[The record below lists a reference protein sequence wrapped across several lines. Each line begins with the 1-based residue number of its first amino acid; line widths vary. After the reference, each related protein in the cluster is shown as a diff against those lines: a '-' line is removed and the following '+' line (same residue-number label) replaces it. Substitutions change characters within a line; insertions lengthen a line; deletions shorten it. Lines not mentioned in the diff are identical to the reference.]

1 MEYIN
6 EFHKQWIERTRRSI
20 EEWKKHPPTREE
32 VLEQQKR
39 LDQQRAIRENNQ
51 QNNKVNSQP
60 FVTYSRPFNNIT
72 VTNKLESSLIYLN
85 I

>member
-6 EFHKQWIERTRRSI
+6 EFHRQWIERTRRSI

-51 QNNKVNSQP
+51 RNNEGQ
-60 FVTYSRPFNNIT
+60 
-72 VTNKLESSLIYLN
+72 
-85 I
+85 

>member
-39 LDQQRAIRENNQ
+39 LDQQRANCNTAIYNRL
-51 QNNKVNSQP
+51 VSG
-60 FVTYSRPFNNIT
+60 YGDAILLLLT
-72 VTNKLESSLIYLN
+72 V
-85 I
+85 

>member
-32 VLEQQKR
+32 VFEQQKR

-51 QNNKVNSQP
+51 QNNTRSVVSHL
-60 FVTYSRPFNNIT
+60 R
-72 VTNKLESSLIYLN
+72 LIHDHL
-85 I
+85 II

>member
-20 EEWKKHPPTREE
+20 EEWKEHPPTREE

-39 LDQQRAIRENNQ
+39 LDQQRAMRENNQ
-51 QNNKVNSQP
+51 QNNKGQ
-60 FVTYSRPFNNIT
+60 
-72 VTNKLESSLIYLN
+72 
-85 I
+85 

>member
-6 EFHKQWIERTRRSI
+6 DFHKEWIERTRKSI

-39 LDQQRAIRENNQ
+39 LDHQRDIRESKQ
-51 QNNKVNSQP
+51 RNKKGQ
-60 FVTYSRPFNNIT
+60 
-72 VTNKLESSLIYLN
+72 
-85 I
+85 

>member
-39 LDQQRAIRENNQ
+39 LDQQRDIRENNQ
-51 QNNKVNSQP
+51 LNNKVNS
-60 FVTYSRPFNNIT
+60 
-72 VTNKLESSLIYLN
+72 
-85 I
+85 